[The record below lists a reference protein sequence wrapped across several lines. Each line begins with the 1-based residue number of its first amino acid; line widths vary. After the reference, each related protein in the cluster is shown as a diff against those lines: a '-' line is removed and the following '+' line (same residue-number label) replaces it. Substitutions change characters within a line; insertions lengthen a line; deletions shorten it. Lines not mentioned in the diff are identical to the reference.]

1 MKAHPNAKGKA
12 AQPLTVSRAEL
23 LNGGS
28 DGDFRG
34 FVHGLLAFSARLE
47 AVRQGFAA
55 LLGLT
60 GIQYTVLISI
70 RHLQNEG
77 AVTVGAIAD
86 HLHLS
91 GAFIT
96 IETGKL
102 VRLGL
107 ITKVQNL
114 EDRRRVCL
122 RVTSRGRDLLA
133 GLAPLQ
139 VAVND
144 TLFDFLAADQFRV
157 VATMMDRIV
166 ASGDRALSL
175 LDYLANSS
183 APEKKQGG
191 RT

>member
-1 MKAHPNAKGKA
+1 MSANAKGKA
-12 AQPLTVSRAEL
+12 GQPLTVSRTEL
-23 LNGGS
+23 LTRGS
-28 DGDFRG
+28 DGDFRD

-47 AVRQGFAA
+47 GVRQGFAA

-77 AVTVGAIAD
+77 EVTVGAIAD

-102 VRLGL
+102 VRSGL

-114 EDRRRVCL
+114 KDRRRVCL

-133 GLAPLQ
+133 RLAPVQ

-144 TLFDFLAADQFRV
+144 TLFDFLRADQFR
-157 VATMMDRIV
+157 AAAAMMDRIV

-175 LDYLANSS
+175 LGHLAKSS
-183 APEKKQGG
+183 APEAKAGEG
-191 RT
+191 T